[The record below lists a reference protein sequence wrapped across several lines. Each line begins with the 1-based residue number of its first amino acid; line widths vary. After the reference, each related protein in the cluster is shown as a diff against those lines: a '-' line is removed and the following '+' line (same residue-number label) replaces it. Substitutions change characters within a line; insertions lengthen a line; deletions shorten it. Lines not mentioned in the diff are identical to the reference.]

1 MRSFLLLFLALGC
14 ARPLPPPPRAVSPH
28 ALAGVD
34 IALRPVEDSRPSAS
48 TGCGQFAPDLP
59 QKTEKAL
66 YVALEDAGA
75 HVDRKGSWALS
86 VRLLYGGAAAEYAGA
101 QKAPPGPDE
110 ATRGGFGPSLGEA
123 RGGVNTSWEDTSVSL
138 DAELT
143 RETRVIWHGT
153 AGGHVRSAPCVGLRN
168 NLEQALSGAIAD
180 LRNRLV
186 REIDRVR

>member
-1 MRSFLLLFLALGC
+1 MLLLLALGC

-143 RETRVIWHGT
+143 RETR
-153 AGGHVRSAPCVGLRN
+153 
-168 NLEQALSGAIAD
+168 
-180 LRNRLV
+180 
-186 REIDRVR
+186 